1 MEQQNKRGS
10 FVVII
15 CLLFAWCH
23 VFGAS
28 LAFAEETT
36 DPAGAAGFTYN
47 IEYPDNQTSDKG
59 YYDLLMKPSQ
69 SQTVSIELI
78 NPSKQPVTVLVGL
91 NGAKTNKNGVVEYG
105 DNSIDTDPSLKFDF
119 EELVKGPES
128 VTIEPGTSKKAEF
141 EIKMP
146 KTSYDG
152 IVLGGIQ
159 LIRDDSKDKKEKVT
173 GSQVKNKY
181 MYIVGMTLRNS
192 DKKVTPALEL
202 NKVYGEQFNYQNT
215 IYVNYSNVNAAMLED
230 MSTEVQ
236 IMKKGSKTVLYET
249 KKTDMRMAP
258 NTHIDFPVS
267 MNGEKMVAGE
277 YTANILVTGADNIR
291 EEWTKD
297 FTITKEE
304 ADQFNQR
311 DVGLIE
317 EKGVNWTLILSIAVG
332 SVLFI
337 IVAYTLITNI
347 ANKKK
352 QGNKGKST
360 KRKRK

>member
-146 KTSYDG
+146 KTS
-152 IVLGGIQ
+152 
-159 LIRDDSKDKKEKVT
+159 
-173 GSQVKNKY
+173 
-181 MYIVGMTLRNS
+181 
-192 DKKVTPALEL
+192 
-202 NKVYGEQFNYQNT
+202 
-215 IYVNYSNVNAAMLED
+215 
-230 MSTEVQ
+230 
-236 IMKKGSKTVLYET
+236 
-249 KKTDMRMAP
+249 
-258 NTHIDFPVS
+258 
-267 MNGEKMVAGE
+267 
-277 YTANILVTGADNIR
+277 
-291 EEWTKD
+291 
-297 FTITKEE
+297 
-304 ADQFNQR
+304 
-311 DVGLIE
+311 
-317 EKGVNWTLILSIAVG
+317 
-332 SVLFI
+332 
-337 IVAYTLITNI
+337 
-347 ANKKK
+347 
-352 QGNKGKST
+352 
-360 KRKRK
+360 